1 MSQKKNN
8 ICNENIFKKVY
19 DTLALDLRNFLI
31 YKFQDLESAEDVV
44 QESFIKLWHNCEKV
58 SFIKAK
64 SFLFTIA
71 NNMFLNIKKHEKI
84 VREFE
89 KKSNQSKYNS
99 ISPEYIMIEEEYAQK
114 LENAINAL
122 PEKQKEVFRM
132 SRIEKLKYHEIADK
146 LQVSVKTVEKRMSD
160 ALRFLRTQLEYFK

>member
-1 MSQKKNN
+1 
-8 ICNENIFKKVY
+8 
-19 DTLALDLRNFLI
+19 
-31 YKFQDLESAEDVV
+31 
-44 QESFIKLWHNCEKV
+44 
-58 SFIKAK
+58 
-64 SFLFTIA
+64 
-71 NNMFLNIKKHEKI
+71 MFGTIKKHEKI

-89 KKSNQSKYNS
+89 KKSKQSKYKS

-114 LENAINAL
+114 LKNAINAL